1 VITAKTNIAVVE
13 HPAAFTA
20 VWATSAPA
28 TSAPATSGLATSA
41 AGAPTTSALNAA
53 VSTKAVYRDRVPG
66 IGMTDVVFGQAH
78 RPRRKPF

>member
-1 VITAKTNIAVVE
+1 VITAKTNIAVVA

-20 VWATSAPA
+20 VWA
-28 TSAPATSGLATSA
+28 
-41 AGAPTTSALNAA
+41 TSALNAA